1 MPRQRVW
8 GVTWETP
15 VPRPSTPLLSRSRIR
30 TVALSVVDSA
40 GLAALSMRRLAE
52 ELGVRAPSLYTHYGT
67 KDELLQDIADDIMAA
82 VDTSAFSADW
92 RSGLRVWARSYRAAL
107 AAHPNM
113 VPVLATG
120 PARREVSLARA
131 DAVHGGLVAAGWPP
145 RYATM
150 IGASTKYLVLGAAMS
165 SFSRGFEDDVQVYVD
180 RYPHLTQAHR
190 LREHAE
196 EIDADS
202 FELALDAFLTG
213 LDALRATL
221 AQ

>member
-1 MPRQRVW
+1 M
-8 GVTWETP
+8 
-15 VPRPSTPLLSRSRIR
+15 PRPSTPLLSRDRIR
-30 TVALSVVDSA
+30 SAALAVVDSA
-40 GLAALSMRRLAE
+40 GLAALSMRRLAS
-52 ELGVRAPSLYTHYGT
+52 ELGVQASSLYSHYKT
-67 KDELLQDIADDIMAA
+67 KDELLQDIADAIMAS
-82 VDTSAFSADW
+82 VDTSAFTLDW

-131 DAVHGGLVAAGWPP
+131 DAVHGGLVSAGWPP

-150 IGASTKYLVLGAAMS
+150 IGASTKYLVLGAAIS

-190 LREHAE
+190 LREHADS
-196 EIDADS
+196 IDTDS
-202 FELALDAFLTG
+202 FDLALDAFLTG

-221 AQ
+221 

>member
-1 MPRQRVW
+1 MPR
-8 GVTWETP
+8 P
-15 VPRPSTPLLSRSRIR
+15 PTPLLSRERIR
-30 TVALSVVDSA
+30 SRALALVDA
-40 GLAALSMRRLAE
+40 DGLTGLSMRRLAA
-52 ELGVRAPSLYTHYGT
+52 ELGVQAPSLYSHYKT
-67 KDELLQDIADDIMAA
+67 KDELLQDIADGIMEA
-82 VDTSAFSADW
+82 VDTSAFALDW
-92 RSGLRVWARSYRAAL
+92 RSGLRTWARSYRAAL

-150 IGASTKYLVLGAAMS
+150 IGASTKYLVLGAAIS

-190 LREHAE
+190 LREHADQ
-196 EIDADS
+196 IDADS

-221 AQ
+221 VP

>member
-1 MPRQRVW
+1 M
-8 GVTWETP
+8 
-15 VPRPSTPLLSRSRIR
+15 PRPSTPLLSRDRIR
-30 TVALSVVDSA
+30 ARALELVDAA
-40 GLAALSMRRLAE
+40 GLSALSMRKLAG
-52 ELGVRAPSLYTHYGT
+52 ELGVQAPSLYSHYKT
-67 KDELLQDIADDIMAA
+67 KDELLQDIADAIMAT
-82 VDTSAFSADW
+82 VDTSAFALDW

-190 LREHAE
+190 LREHAD
-196 EIDADS
+196 EIDAES
-202 FELALDAFLTG
+202 FDLALDAFLTG
-213 LDALRATL
+213 LDALRAGL
-221 AQ
+221 LS